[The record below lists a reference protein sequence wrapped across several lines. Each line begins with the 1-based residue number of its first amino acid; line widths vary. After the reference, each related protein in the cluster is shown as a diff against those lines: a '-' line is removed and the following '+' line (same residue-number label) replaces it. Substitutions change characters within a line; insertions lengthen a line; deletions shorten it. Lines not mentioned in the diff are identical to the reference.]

1 MTVTQLLDLFQ
12 GDLWRSLEIFVPE
25 LILSVTV
32 VLLLLSRLFNLDRA
46 IPACWIALIGAL
58 AAFLAVFAQF
68 AYVRTGGGIGGL
80 QFLNSIFCISELGV
94 GTSGPY
100 FTGLMM
106 HDALAVFFRLGL
118 MLFLV
123 LTMSLTVLTG
133 IPDQEDGPD
142 FYTLM
147 IGSSI
152 GMLMAA
158 GVNHLLMAFL
168 SIEMISVPSFAM
180 VGFLK
185 GRRQSS
191 EAALKYVVYGA
202 GTAGVML
209 YGLSLL
215 GGLLGTANFS
225 LFAERF
231 GVIMQGQ
238 PFSLA
243 NPTVIVALLGIAMV
257 FVGISFKLSLVPFH
271 FWCPDAFEGASAEV
285 AGFLSVASKAA
296 VFALLA
302 RFVTSFSGGTEV
314 VRQLATYLG
323 LGIGVIAAFS
333 MTLGNLS
340 AYTQTNLKRL
350 LAYSTIAH
358 AGYMVMS
365 VAALM
370 VLFNA
375 SPSVL
380 GPGRDLRAESEIA
393 IEGLVYYLGV
403 YLFMNLTAFAVVAFM
418 RNETFREDVDSFDGL
433 IGENS
438 ATKILC
444 IALMFSFFSLVG
456 VPPFGGFWA
465 KFMIFRSTFV
475 AGQIHPLMWGI
486 LAVAALNTVISLFYY
501 VRVLKAVF
509 VNPRPVDGRRIATPG
524 VAGAF
529 VLLLAVPII
538 LLGATP
544 IQGRLS
550 ETARYVASS
559 LFPADHSETTK

>member
-1 MTVTQLLDLFQ
+1 M
-12 GDLWRSLEIFVPE
+12 
-25 LILSVTV
+25 
-32 VLLLLSRLFNLDRA
+32 
-46 IPACWIALIGAL
+46 
-58 AAFLAVFAQF
+58 
-68 AYVRTGGGIGGL
+68 
-80 QFLNSIFCISELGV
+80 SETGV

-168 SIEMISVPSFAM
+168 SIEMISVPSYAM

-231 GVIMQGQ
+231 GLIMQGQ
-238 PFSLA
+238 TFSLA
-243 NPTVIVALLGIAMV
+243 NPTVIIALLGIAMV
-257 FVGISFKLSLVPFH
+257 FVGIAFKLSLVPFH

-296 VFALLA
+296 AVELESS
-302 RFVTSFSGGTEV
+302 RMRS
-314 VRQLATYLG
+314 Y
-323 LGIGVIAAFS
+323 IAKFYE
-333 MTLGNLS
+333 LPPL
-340 AYTQTNLKRL
+340 NLK
-350 LAYSTIAH
+350 
-358 AGYMVMS
+358 
-365 VAALM
+365 
-370 VLFNA
+370 FNWTKCEG
-375 SPSVL
+375 PLRL
-380 GPGRDLRAESEIA
+380 GPG
-393 IEGLVYYLGV
+393 
-403 YLFMNLTAFAVVAFM
+403 
-418 RNETFREDVDSFDGL
+418 
-433 IGENS
+433 
-438 ATKILC
+438 
-444 IALMFSFFSLVG
+444 
-456 VPPFGGFWA
+456 
-465 KFMIFRSTFV
+465 
-475 AGQIHPLMWGI
+475 
-486 LAVAALNTVISLFYY
+486 
-501 VRVLKAVF
+501 
-509 VNPRPVDGRRIATPG
+509 
-524 VAGAF
+524 
-529 VLLLAVPII
+529 
-538 LLGATP
+538 
-544 IQGRLS
+544 
-550 ETARYVASS
+550 
-559 LFPADHSETTK
+559 